1 MTKNLETS
9 KEVPKK
15 TEALLNAY
23 KSRDEIENTVLDAK
37 NVEKDK
43 NLLDR
48 LPSPTGYRI
57 LVLPY
62 AGPKKTKGGL
72 YLADT
77 TQETIQMTTVCA
89 YVLKMGDLCYKDKEK
104 FPNGPWC
111 NKGDWVIFGRYAGSR
126 FKIEGG
132 EVRILNDDEII
143 AKINNPEDILHAY

>member
-9 KEVPKK
+9 TEVPKR

-23 KSRDEIENTVLDAK
+23 KSKEELETVLDSK
-37 NVEKDK
+37 SIEQDV

-48 LPSPTGYRI
+48 LPTPTGYRI

-62 AGPKKTKGGL
+62 AAPNKSEGGL
-72 YLADT
+72 YLSDK
-77 TQETIQMTTVCA
+77 TQATIQMTTVCA
-89 YVLKMGDLCYKDKEK
+89 YVLKVGDLAYKDKEK

-111 NKGDWVIFGRYAGSR
+111 NKGDWVIFGRYAGAR

-143 AKINNPEDILHAY
+143 ARIKNPEDILHAY

>member
-9 KEVPKK
+9 TEVPKR

-23 KSRDEIENTVLDAK
+23 KSKEELETVLDTK
-37 NVEKDK
+37 TIEQDV
-43 NLLDR
+43 NLLDK
-48 LPSPTGYRI
+48 LPTPTGYSI

-62 AGPKKTKGGL
+62 AGPKKTKGGV
-72 YLADT
+72 YLSDK
-77 TQETIQMTTVCA
+77 TQATIQMTTVCA
-89 YVLKMGDLCYKDKEK
+89 YVLKVGDLAYKDKEK

-111 NKGDWVIFGRYAGSR
+111 NKGDWVIFGRYAGAR

-143 AKINNPEDILHAY
+143 ARIKNPEDILHAY

>member
-9 KEVPKK
+9 TEVPKR

-23 KSRDEIENTVLDAK
+23 KSKEELETVLDTK
-37 NVEKDK
+37 TIEQDV
-43 NLLDR
+43 NLLDK
-48 LPSPTGYRI
+48 LPTPTGYRI

-62 AGPKKTKGGL
+62 AGPKKTKGGV
-72 YLADT
+72 YLSDK
-77 TQETIQMTTVCA
+77 TQATIQMTTVCA
-89 YVLKMGDLCYKDKEK
+89 YVLKVGDLAYKDKEK

-111 NKGDWVIFGRYAGSR
+111 NKGDWVIFGRYAGAR

-143 AKINNPEDILHAY
+143 ARIKNPEDILHAY